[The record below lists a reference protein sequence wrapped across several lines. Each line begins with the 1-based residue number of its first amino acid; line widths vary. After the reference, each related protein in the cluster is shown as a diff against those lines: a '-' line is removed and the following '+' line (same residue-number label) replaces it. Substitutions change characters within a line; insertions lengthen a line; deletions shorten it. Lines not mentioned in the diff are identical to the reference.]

1 MIVDSGNLSNTPDK
15 LAIIAPLMAK
25 MHYDALGI
33 GVYDRRLGE
42 QYLQQVA
49 KNKLTVLDTAPE
61 APKGVEP
68 FVVKNINGVKVGIVS
83 FGAPPIDADPADD
96 YAMRKAR
103 FAAYM
108 QARAKADVLILLD
121 QADVADPD
129 WIQRNGARIG
139 APDIVI
145 GGASKSG
152 PLVVGKTQIM
162 PTSVEGKTVGVVDIE
177 MADGRDPKLSARSV
191 VLDDKIKADEAVAKQ
206 VSDFSI
212 ATTHPGT
219 VASAHPG
226 PAPAPAQGTQGTQ
239 GTPYYSPALCK
250 ACHINEYED
259 WRKSKHAS
267 AIATIVEAKSLTP
280 ECLSCHSEMFRR
292 LQRVTVPSDNVGGV
306 ECATCHMNSL
316 PHGMERRS
324 AAAKAPVNKALCLSC
339 HTKDRSPNYNERTY
353 FPKVVHASGVKG

>member
-259 WRKSKHAS
+259 WRKSRACQRHCDYCGGEEPHAG
-267 AIATIVEAKSLTP
+267 VPVVSLRDVP
-280 ECLSCHSEMFRR
+280 AAAACDRAERQRR
-292 LQRVTVPSDNVGGV
+292 WCGMRD
-306 ECATCHMNSL
+306 L
-316 PHGMERRS
+316 PHEL
-324 AAAKAPVNKALCLSC
+324 AAARDGAP
-339 HTKDRSPNYNERTY
+339 ERGREGAG
-353 FPKVVHASGVKG
+353 K